1 MNVFTPGLIINNLNG
16 NAMTNNSINLTVLNE
31 LKEIMGDDFSELVNV
46 FIADGK
52 NQLDILNT
60 AIALSNAQDIRR
72 IAHTIKGSSANLG
85 INKLSQMC
93 KELEVNAA
101 DNNLSRANELFN
113 AISNEYNEV
122 KVLLEELL

>member
-1 MNVFTPGLIINNLNG
+1 
-16 NAMTNNSINLTVLNE
+16 MTNNSINLTVLNE